1 VTTAPPVRARRRY
14 DNTRRRAHAE
24 QTRADIV
31 TAGVELLRASSIRDW
46 RAVTIRAVAT
56 RAGVNERTVYRH
68 FASERVLRDAVMHRL
83 EQDAGIDLTE
93 MRFGDITDVAARI
106 FRHVSQYPS
115 APRPPLDPTLVE
127 ASRRQHEALLGAV
140 AGGAPRW
147 TAADR
152 TLVAAMFDV
161 LWGVASYERLVA
173 EWGLDRD
180 EAIRAV
186 TWVVGLVQDAV
197 REGRPPPG
205 GYGRPAQDP

>member
-1 VTTAPPVRARRRY
+1 VTEPSVRARRRY
-14 DNTRRRAHAE
+14 DNTRREARAA

-46 RAVTIRAVAT
+46 RAVTIRAVAA
-56 RAGVNERTVYRH
+56 RAGVNERTIYRH
-68 FASERVLRDAVMHRL
+68 FTSERGLRDAVMHRL
-83 EQDAGIDLTE
+83 EQDAGIDLAE
-93 MRFGDITDVAARI
+93 MRFDDITDVAARI

-127 ASRRQHEALLGAV
+127 ASRRQHDALLAAV

-152 TLVAAMFDV
+152 RLAAAMFDV

-180 EAIRAV
+180 EAIRAI

-197 REGRPPPG
+197 RAGRPPPG
-205 GYGRPAQDP
+205 AERLRTGAV